1 MIAQA
6 LADGSAVVTL
16 EIEVPTNSQ
25 KAKIPNVCNQFNVR
39 HINTYQM
46 LRELGVSWNA

>member
-6 LADGSAVVTL
+6 VADGSAVVTL
-16 EIEVPTNSQ
+16 ETEVPANSQ
-25 KAKIPNVCNQFNVR
+25 KVKIPNVCNQFNAR